1 MGKTDIITKK
11 YMEDNHRFADV
22 VNYSVY
28 DGEAV
33 IEADQLEEQDPAEL
47 SLIPGWGGRDARQ
60 KYRDV
65 LKKVVVKKTKT
76 SVIAIIGIENQ
87 TDVHY
92 AMPVRNLLYDAINY
106 SNQVEEMAKENRERK
121 NLEKAEFLSGFKKTD
136 RLIPVITIVV
146 YFGGK
151 AWDGARRLHEVLDFK
166 DERLK
171 SAVPDYEINL
181 IDPAEIQDF
190 SKFKSSIRLL
200 LQAIKAS
207 ASMHQLQS
215 LLEQHYDDYDSFD
228 SETGELIRELTHIP
242 VNIDEKGAHMCTAMK
257 EIREYERKEG
267 IKEGRK
273 AERANTAREKARAD
287 AAKARADAAKARA
300 DAAEALV
307 AELRAQIAA
316 MK

>member
-1 MGKTDIITKK
+1 MGKTDIATKK
-11 YMEDNHRFADV
+11 YLENNGRFADV
-22 VNYSVY
+22 VNFSIF
-28 DGEAV
+28 DGEEV
-33 IEADQLEEQDPAEL
+33 IEAEQLEEQDPSEL
-47 SLIPGWGGRDARQ
+47 SVIPVWGEGWESRQ

-65 LKKVVVKKTKT
+65 LKRAVVRRSGS

-87 TDVHY
+87 AEVHY

-106 SNQVEEMAKENRERK
+106 SNQLEEIARENRGKKGLER
-121 NLEKAEFLSGFKKTD
+121 AEFLAGFKKTD

-151 AWDGARRLHEVLDFK
+151 AWDGARRLHEILDFK

-171 SAVPDYEINL
+171 SAVPDYRINL
-181 IDPAEIQDF
+181 VDPAEIQDF

-200 LQAIKAS
+200 FQAIKAS
-207 ASMHQLQS
+207 ASMHQLQR
-215 LLEQHYDDYDSFD
+215 LLEQHYDDYESFD
-228 SETGELIRELTHIP
+228 RETGELIQELTHIP

-257 EIREYERKEG
+257 EIREYERNEG

-287 AAKARADAAKARA
+287 AA
-300 DAAEALV
+300 EALV
-307 AELRAQIAA
+307 AELKAQIAA

>member
-22 VNYSVY
+22 VNYSIY

-47 SLIPGWGGRDARQ
+47 SVIPVWGEGWESRQ

-65 LKKVVVKKTKT
+65 LKKVVVKRTKT

-106 SNQVEEMAKENRERK
+106 SNQLEEIARENRGKKGLER
-121 NLEKAEFLSGFKKTD
+121 AEFLAGFKKTD

-151 AWDGARRLHEVLDFK
+151 AWDGARRLHEILDFK

-171 SAVPDYEINL
+171 SAVPDYRINL
-181 IDPAEIQDF
+181 VDPAEI
-190 SKFKSSIRLL
+190 
-200 LQAIKAS
+200 
-207 ASMHQLQS
+207 
-215 LLEQHYDDYDSFD
+215 
-228 SETGELIRELTHIP
+228 
-242 VNIDEKGAHMCTAMK
+242 
-257 EIREYERKEG
+257 
-267 IKEGRK
+267 
-273 AERANTAREKARAD
+273 
-287 AAKARADAAKARA
+287 
-300 DAAEALV
+300 
-307 AELRAQIAA
+307 
-316 MK
+316 

>member
-1 MGKTDIITKK
+1 MGKTDIATKK
-11 YMEDNHRFADV
+11 YLENNGRFADV
-22 VNYSVY
+22 VNFSIF
-28 DGEAV
+28 DGEEV
-33 IEADQLEEQDPAEL
+33 IEAEQLEEQDPSEL
-47 SLIPGWGGRDARQ
+47 SVIPVWGEGWESRQ

-65 LKKVVVKKTKT
+65 LKRAVVRRSGS

-87 TDVHY
+87 AEVHY

-106 SNQVEEMAKENRERK
+106 SNQLEEIARENRGKKGLER
-121 NLEKAEFLSGFKKTD
+121 AEFLAGFKKTD
-136 RLIPVITIVV
+136 KLIPVITIVV

-151 AWDGARRLHEVLDFK
+151 AWDGARRLHEILDFK

-171 SAVPDYEINL
+171 SAVPDYRINL
-181 IDPAEIQDF
+181 VDPAEIQDF

-200 LQAIKAS
+200 FQAIKAS
-207 ASMHQLQS
+207 ASMHQLQR
-215 LLEQHYDDYDSFD
+215 LLEQHYDDYESFD
-228 SETGELIRELTHIP
+228 RETGELIQELTHIP

-257 EIREYERKEG
+257 EIREYERNEG

-287 AAKARADAAKARA
+287 AAKARADAA
-300 DAAEALV
+300 EALV
-307 AELRAQIAA
+307 AELKAQIAA